1 MTGFIY
7 RRAID
12 LKDFGERIDSGF
24 FIRLGLALKDWV
36 SKYPVKYF
44 GAGRKTWRG

>member
-12 LKDFGERIDSGF
+12 LKNFGERHNVGL
-24 FIRLGLALKDWV
+24 FIRLGLSLRDWV
-36 SKYPVKYF
+36 MKYPIK
-44 GAGRKTWRG
+44 